1 MTTTLKSYLTANV
14 GLTSTTVYNPT
25 SAGIQSTVIGMTL
38 ANTATSSITANVT
51 LTSGATTVYLIKNVV
66 IPSGNSL
73 SVLGDGKFIVNQ
85 NDIVKVQSSVNTSV
99 DVIVSVVEVI

>member
-14 GLTSTTVYNPT
+14 GLTATTVYNPT

-38 ANTATSSITANVT
+38 ANTTTSSVTANVT

-66 IPSGNSL
+66 LPSGNTL
-73 SVLGDGKFIVNQ
+73 SVLGDGKFIVNE
-85 NDIVKVQSSVNTSV
+85 DDLVRVQSSAASSV
-99 DVIVSVVEVI
+99 DVIVSTVEVV